1 VIIATAVLVVLAVV
15 AAGAAHRQ
23 DPAKARGGALAGLRM
38 LRGMLPLL
46 VAAFFVA
53 GMLAVALPTQ
63 LVHRFLGGASSVLDV
78 VIGSVAGGLI
88 PGGPYVSFPIIAA
101 IHQAGASLAATVAM
115 VTGWAVWNL
124 GLLSFELALV
134 GPRFTLIR
142 VSATLL
148 LPPLAGFATHLLF
161 G

>member
-1 VIIATAVLVVLAVV
+1 MIIATAVLVALA
-15 AAGAAHRQ
+15 ALGAGSAYRQ
-23 DPAKARGGALAGLRM
+23 DPHKAKRGTLGGLKMLVRM
-38 LRGMLPLL
+38 VPLL
-46 VAAFFVA
+46 IAAFFVA
-53 GMLAVALPTQ
+53 AMLAVALPPQ
-63 LVHRFLGGASSVLDV
+63 LVHRFLGGTSNLLDV

-88 PGGPYVSFPIIAA
+88 PGGPYVSFPIFAA
-101 IHQAGASLAATVAM
+101 IHQAGASLAATVSM

-142 VSATLL
+142 VTATLL
-148 LPPLAGFATHLLF
+148 LPPLAGLGTHLLF